1 VKKIIKIGIIGL
13 GVGLKHWETYEKN
26 PLCEVVAIADFDEKK
41 LEKYKKKFPKI
52 QFVKD
57 ANKVL
62 KNKSIDLI
70 SIASYDNYH
79 YKHIIKSIKND
90 KHIFI
95 EKPLCLNYL
104 EYFKI
109 KKALLSKPKIKISSN
124 FVLRNSP
131 QFLKLKKKINKKKLG
146 DIYYI
151 LGEYNY
157 GRLKKITEGWRSKI
171 PFYSIMHGGGLH
183 IIDLMLWLIKK
194 NVKKVI
200 ALGNNISTKKTKF
213 RFNDLVS
220 SLMEFENGITANV
233 TANFASV
240 TDHHHTF
247 SVYGTEGTFIQK
259 YQDATFRKSRN
270 KNEKIKIISCNYL
283 NQNKSFILNSFID
296 SIIYKK
302 QPVVTKNDILKT
314 MAVSLAVEKSLKSK
328 MWEKVTY

>member
-1 VKKIIKIGIIGL
+1 MKKIIKIGIIGL

-26 PLCEVVAIADFDEKK
+26 PSCEVVAIADFDKKK

-52 QFVKD
+52 QFVTD

-79 YKHIIKSIKND
+79 CNHIIKSIKND

-95 EKPLCLNYL
+95 EKPLCVNYL

-124 FVLRNSP
+124 LVLRNSP
-131 QFLKLKKKINKKKLG
+131 QFLKLKKKINEKNIG
-146 DIYYI
+146 DIYYMS
-151 LGEYNY
+151 GEYNY

-171 PFYSIMHGGGLH
+171 PFYSVMHGGGLH
-183 IIDLMLWLIKK
+183 VIDLMLWLVEK

-240 TDHHHTF
+240 TDHHHTL
-247 SVYGTEGTFIQK
+247 SVYGKEGTFIQK
-259 YQDATFRKSRN
+259 YKDVTFRKSRN
-270 KNEKIKIISCNYL
+270 KNEKKNYKL
-283 NQNKSFILNSFID
+283 
-296 SIIYKK
+296 
-302 QPVVTKNDILKT
+302 
-314 MAVSLAVEKSLKSK
+314 
-328 MWEKVTY
+328 

>member
-1 VKKIIKIGIIGL
+1 M
-13 GVGLKHWETYEKN
+13 
-26 PLCEVVAIADFDEKK
+26 
-41 LEKYKKKFPKI
+41 
-52 QFVKD
+52 
-57 ANKVL
+57 
-62 KNKSIDLI
+62 
-70 SIASYDNYH
+70 
-79 YKHIIKSIKND
+79 
-90 KHIFI
+90 
-95 EKPLCLNYL
+95 

-109 KKALLSKPKIKISSN
+109 KEALLSKPKIKISSN

-131 QFLKLKKKINKKKLG
+131 QFLELKKKINKKKLG

-171 PFYSIMHGGGLH
+171 PFYSVMHGGGLH

-314 MAVSLAVEKSLKSK
+314 MAVSLAVEKSVKSK

>member
-1 VKKIIKIGIIGL
+1 MKKIIKIGIIGL

-26 PLCEVVAIADFDEKK
+26 RSCEVVAIADFDKKK

-52 QFVKD
+52 QFVTD

-79 YKHIIKSIKND
+79 CNHIIKSIKND

-95 EKPLCLNYL
+95 EKPLCVNYL

-124 FVLRNSP
+124 LVLRNSP
-131 QFLKLKKKINKKKLG
+131 QFLKLKKKINEKNIG
-146 DIYYI
+146 DIYYMS
-151 LGEYNY
+151 GEYNY

-171 PFYSIMHGGGLH
+171 PFYSVMHGGGLH
-183 IIDLMLWLIKK
+183 VIDLMLWLVEK

-240 TDHHHTF
+240 TDHHHTL
-247 SVYGTEGTFIQK
+247 SVYGKKGTFIQK
-259 YQDATFRKSRN
+259 YKDVTFRKSRN
-270 KNEKIKIISCNYL
+270 KNEKIKIISHNYL
-283 NQNKSFILNSFID
+283 NKDKSFILKSFIN
-296 SIIYKK
+296 SIIYNKK
-302 QPVVTKNDILKT
+302 PVVTKNDILKT
-314 MAVSLAVEKSLKSK
+314 MAVSLAVEKSVKSK